1 MTLIYMS
8 GTLRISLNSKK
19 NLEIRS
25 YLITLRKKKS
35 LTQAQLAN
43 LLSVPQSYVSKV
55 ELGKHRLD
63 LLELTSYLYKLDK
76 SITEFLALVKIK

>member
-1 MTLIYMS
+1 MTLIYML

-63 LLELTSYLYKLDK
+63 LLELTSYLHKLDK
-76 SITEFLALVKIK
+76 NVTEFLTLVKIK

>member
-1 MTLIYMS
+1 MTLIYML

-25 YLITLRKKKS
+25 YLIMLRKKKS

-55 ELGKHRLD
+55 ELGKHTLD
-63 LLELTSYLYKLDK
+63 LLELTSYLHKLDK

>member
-1 MTLIYMS
+1 MTLIYML
-8 GTLRISLNSKK
+8 GTLRVSINSKK

-25 YLITLRKKKS
+25 YLITLRKEKS

-63 LLELTSYLYKLDK
+63 LLELTSYLRKLDK
-76 SITEFLALVKIK
+76 NVTEFLALVKIK

>member
-1 MTLIYMS
+1 MTLIYML
-8 GTLRISLNSKK
+8 GTLRVSINSKK

-76 SITEFLALVKIK
+76 NVTEFLALVKIK